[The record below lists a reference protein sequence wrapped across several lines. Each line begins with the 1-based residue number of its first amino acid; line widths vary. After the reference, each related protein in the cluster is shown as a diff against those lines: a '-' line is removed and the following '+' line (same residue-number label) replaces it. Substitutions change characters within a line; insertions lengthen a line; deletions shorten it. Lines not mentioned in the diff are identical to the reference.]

1 LDDGY
6 HPTVEETAEIEELEI
21 AIANATKL
29 EFLNQQQQLGLNLS
43 KKNDNQILTKNDLDD
58 VLAQQNKFME

>member
-1 LDDGY
+1 LTWKKKLDDGY

-29 EFLNQQQQLGLNLS
+29 EFLN
-43 KKNDNQILTKNDLDD
+43 
-58 VLAQQNKFME
+58 